1 MELLTFKKGV
11 YPPHGKHLSEKKPI
25 EEYLP
30 KGDLVFPLSQHIGA
44 PCDALVKKGDRVLV
58 GQKIGESQAFV
69 SAPIYSSVSG
79 TVKNV
84 TPMMTAMGT
93 KAMSIII
100 ENDNL
105 YELYPENLK
114 KKDFTDLSNEE
125 IVALIKEAGIVGMGG
140 ATFPTHIKLSPPK
153 DKVIDSIIVNGAE
166 CEPYLTCDHRLMLE
180 EGEKIVEGLKVILKL
195 FPNAKG
201 YIGIENNKPDAIE
214 KMNTLVKGEHNIEV
228 KTLKTKYPQ
237 GAEKQLIYA
246 ITHREVP
253 SGKLPADVGCIVQ
266 NIGTVAQI
274 YNTITEGTPLIERI
288 VTVTGE
294 AIKEPKNL
302 KVKLGTS
309 VRELI
314 EACGG
319 FKEDPVKII
328 SGGPM
333 MGMTVGS
340 IDIPVTKG
348 TSGILCLTKKM
359 AVLPDPSNCIRCGR
373 CVQACPMNLVPSKL
387 ASLSARSELEDFEKM
402 HGLDCIECGCCTFV
416 CPAKKHLIQSIRV
429 AKRTVI
435 ANKRKQPKKTLEKC
449 KS

>member
-11 YPPHGKHLSEKKPI
+11 HPPHGKHLTEKKPI

-44 PCDALVKKGDRVLV
+44 PCTALVKKGDRVLV
-58 GQKIGESQAFV
+58 GQKIGEAGGFV

-84 TPMMTAMGT
+84 EPRMTSMGT
-93 KAMSIII
+93 KAMSIIV

-105 YELYPENLK
+105 YEAVEKAEERDYEK
-114 KKDFTDLSNEE
+114 LSNEE
-125 IVALIKEAGIVGMGG
+125 IVSIIKEAGIVGMGG
-140 ATFPTHIKLSPPK
+140 ATFPTHVKLTPPK
-153 DKVIDSIIVNGAE
+153 DKTIDSIIINAAE

-180 EGEKIVEGLKVILKL
+180 DGQKIVEGLKIILKL
-195 FPNAKG
+195 FPEAKG

-214 KMNTLVKGEHNIEV
+214 AMTKLTANESRIEV
-228 KTLKTKYPQ
+228 KALKTKYPQ

-246 ITHREVP
+246 VTKREVP
-253 SGKLPADVGCIVQ
+253 SGKLPADVSCIVQ
-266 NIGTVAQI
+266 NVGTVYQI
-274 YNTITEGTPLIERI
+274 YKSVVQGEPLIERI

-309 VRELI
+309 VQELI
-314 EACGG
+314 EEACGG
-319 FKEDPVKII
+319 FKEDPVKVI

-333 MGMTVGS
+333 MGMTIS
-340 IDIPVTKG
+340 TIEIPVTKG
-348 TSGILCLTKKM
+348 TSGILALTKDM
-359 AVLPDPSNCIRCGR
+359 AVLPDTSNCIRCGK
-373 CVQACPMNLVPSKL
+373 CVEACPMNLLPTKL
-387 ASLSARSELEDFEKM
+387 QSLSQRNELEVFESF

-416 CPAKKHLIQSIRV
+416 CPAKKNILQSIRV
-429 AKRTVI
+429 AKRAVL
-435 ANKRKQPKKTLEKC
+435 ANKRKK
-449 KS
+449 

>member
-11 YPPHGKHLSEKKPI
+11 HPPHGKHLTEKKPI

-44 PCDALVKKGDRVLV
+44 PCTALVKKGDRVLV
-58 GQKIGESQAFV
+58 GQKIGEAGGFV

-84 TPMMTAMGT
+84 EPRMTSMGT
-93 KAMSIII
+93 KAMSIIV

-105 YELYPENLK
+105 YEAVEKAEERDYEK
-114 KKDFTDLSNEE
+114 LSNEE
-125 IVALIKEAGIVGMGG
+125 IVSIIKEAGIVGMGG
-140 ATFPTHIKLSPPK
+140 ATFPTHVKLTPPK
-153 DKVIDSIIVNGAE
+153 DKTIDSIIINAAE

-180 EGEKIVEGLKVILKL
+180 DGQKIVEGLKILLKL
-195 FPNAKG
+195 FPQAKG

-214 KMNTLVKGEHNIEV
+214 AMTKLTANESRIEV
-228 KTLKTKYPQ
+228 KALKTKYPQ

-246 ITHREVP
+246 VTKREVP
-253 SGKLPADVGCIVQ
+253 SGKLPADVSCIVQ
-266 NIGTVAQI
+266 NVGTVYQI
-274 YNTITEGTPLIERI
+274 YKSVVQGEPLIERI

-309 VRELI
+309 VQELI
-314 EACGG
+314 EEACGG
-319 FKEDPVKII
+319 FKEAPVKVI

-333 MGMTVGS
+333 MGMTIS
-340 IDIPVTKG
+340 TIEIPVTKG
-348 TSGILCLTKKM
+348 TSGILALTKDM
-359 AVLPDPSNCIRCGR
+359 AVLPDTSNCIRCGK
-373 CVQACPMNLVPSKL
+373 CVEACPMNLLPTKL
-387 ASLSARSELEDFEKM
+387 QSLSQRNELEVFESF

-416 CPAKKHLIQSIRV
+416 CPAKKNILQSIRV
-429 AKRTVI
+429 AKRAVL
-435 ANKRKQPKKTLEKC
+435 ANKRKK
-449 KS
+449 